1 MRRIVGASFMQLIY
15 YDSIAGVWLCV
26 LVSAWAERKDRAIA
40 YDSFIYDAW
49 MIQLLFKSI
58 FLQLQI
64 IIS

>member
-15 YDSIAGVWLCV
+15 YDSMAGVYV
-26 LVSAWAERKDRAIA
+26 FVSAWAEHQDRAIA
-40 YDSFIYDAW
+40 CDSFIYDAW

-58 FLQLQI
+58 FFQLQI